1 MEKKGDKDEKALYK
15 LMKNVDTEK
24 NKGKLKK

>member
-1 MEKKGDKDEKALYK
+1 MEKKGDKDGKALYT
-15 LMKNVDTEK
+15 LMKNVDMEK